1 MPYSDSLTLSS
12 LEKDP
17 DPILAEL
24 RKYEPVCFVPA
35 LEMWF
40 ITKWEDVAFM
50 ESHPEIFSADTNP
63 SFLARALGP
72 NMLTMDK
79 PNSSKARNAMLPAFQ
94 AGGVAGSFASA
105 RLPELI
111 DQTIDK
117 FIENGKVEIMKDFAT
132 PISASS
138 LAIVLGLDSHAWEE
152 VWEWCEGLCADI
164 ANFENDPTL
173 TNKGNA
179 ARDSLGKVLNKNLEE
194 LSKKPN
200 QTALSTFLHS
210 INSDPPLSQDE
221 IVNNVRLM
229 ISGGINEPR
238 DGIGLVVKTVL
249 ENPQL
254 REELLENDSLWRKCV
269 EEVFRLHSPV
279 GTITRQ
285 TKCEVKMRDKTIPA
299 NSLVSGILRS
309 ANRDEEHWS
318 NPDLFDLH
326 RKEGPHAAFALGEH
340 RCLGEWLGR
349 QVVKTAS
356 QRLFT
361 RIEGFELEPDFEIE
375 LKGFEFRGPLE
386 LNCVWG
392 KHV

>member
-1 MPYSDSLTLSS
+1 
-12 LEKDP
+12 
-17 DPILAEL
+17 
-24 RKYEPVCFVPA
+24 
-35 LEMWF
+35 MWF

-50 ESHPEIFSADTNP
+50 ESHPEIFSAATNP

-72 NMLTMDK
+72 NMLTMDR
-79 PNSSKARNAMLPAFQ
+79 PDSSKARNVMLPAFQ
-94 AGGVAGSFASA
+94 AGGVAGNFVS
-105 RLPELI
+105 RHLTGLVDRTI
-111 DQTIDK
+111 DQ
-117 FIENGKVEIMKDFAT
+117 FIENGEVEIMKDFAT
-132 PISASS
+132 PVSASA
-138 LAIVLGLDSHAWEE
+138 LAIVLGLDSHSWEE
-152 VWEWCEGLCADI
+152 VWDWCEGLCSDI
-164 ANFENDPTL
+164 ANFENDPAL
-173 TNKGNA
+173 TAKGNA
-179 ARDSLGKVLNKNLEE
+179 ARDSLGKVLAGSLEK
-194 LSKKPN
+194 LSKRPN
-200 QTALSTFLHS
+200 ETALSAFIHPKGGES
-210 INSDPPLSQDE
+210 ALSKDE

-249 ENPQL
+249 EDSRL
-254 REELLENDSLWRKCV
+254 REELKRDELLWRKCV

-285 TKCEVKMRDKTIPA
+285 TKSQVRIRDKTIPA

-318 NPDLFDLH
+318 DPESFDLH

-361 RIEGFELEPDFEIE
+361 RIGEFELKPGSEVE
-375 LKGFEFRGPLE
+375 LRGFEFRGPLE
-386 LNCVWG
+386 LNCIWG
-392 KHV
+392 

>member
-1 MPYSDSLTLSS
+1 M
-12 LEKDP
+12 
-17 DPILAEL
+17 
-24 RKYEPVCFVPA
+24 
-35 LEMWF
+35 
-40 ITKWEDVAFM
+40 
-50 ESHPEIFSADTNP
+50 
-63 SFLARALGP
+63 
-72 NMLTMDK
+72 
-79 PNSSKARNAMLPAFQ
+79 
-94 AGGVAGSFASA
+94 
-105 RLPELI
+105 
-111 DQTIDK
+111 
-117 FIENGKVEIMKDFAT
+117 
-132 PISASS
+132 
-138 LAIVLGLDSHAWEE
+138 
-152 VWEWCEGLCADI
+152 
-164 ANFENDPTL
+164 
-173 TNKGNA
+173 
-179 ARDSLGKVLNKNLEE
+179 
-194 LSKKPN
+194 
-200 QTALSTFLHS
+200 
-210 INSDPPLSQDE
+210 
-221 IVNNVRLM
+221 
-229 ISGGINEPR
+229 
-238 DGIGLVVKTVL
+238 VKTVL

-361 RIEGFELEPDFEIE
+361 RIEGFELEPDSEIE

>member
-1 MPYSDSLTLSS
+1 MSYSESLTLSS

-24 RKYEPVCFVPA
+24 RKHEPVCFVPA

-50 ESHPEIFSADTNP
+50 ESHPEIFSAATNP

-72 NMLTMDK
+72 NMLTMDR
-79 PNSSKARNAMLPAFQ
+79 PESSKARNVMLPAFQ
-94 AGGVAGSFASA
+94 AGGVAGNFVSTD
-105 RLPELI
+105 LTELVDRTI
-111 DQTIDK
+111 DQ
-117 FIENGKVEIMKDFAT
+117 FIEKGKVEIMRNFAT
-132 PISASS
+132 PVSASA
-138 LAIVLGLDSHAWEE
+138 LAIVLGLDSHSWEE
-152 VWEWCEGLCADI
+152 VWEWCEGLCSDI
-164 ANFENDPTL
+164 ANFENDPEL
-173 TNKGNA
+173 TNKGNV
-179 ARDSLGKVLNKNLEE
+179 ARDSLGKVLTESLEK
-194 LSKKPN
+194 LTKRPN
-200 QTALSTFLHS
+200 ETALSAFIHS
-210 INSDPPLSQDE
+210 KGGESALSQEE

-249 ENPQL
+249 EDPEL
-254 REELLENDSLWRKCV
+254 REELLSNELLWRKCV

-285 TKCEVKMRDKTIPA
+285 TKSEVKIRDKIIPA

-309 ANRDEEHWS
+309 ANRDEDHWS
-318 NPDLFDLH
+318 NPDSFDLH

-361 RIEGFELEPDFEIE
+361 RIEEFELKSNSEVK
-375 LKGFEFRGPLE
+375 LRGFEFRGPLE

-392 KHV
+392 KRV

>member
-1 MPYSDSLTLSS
+1 MSYSESLTLSS

-24 RKYEPVCFVPA
+24 RKHEPVCFLPA

-40 ITKWEDVAFM
+40 ITKWEDIAFM
-50 ESHPEIFSADTNP
+50 ESHTEIFSASTNP

-79 PNSSKARNAMLPAFQ
+79 PDSSKARNVMLPVFQ
-94 AGGVAGSFASA
+94 AGGVAGSFVS
-105 RLPELI
+105 RHLTGLVDRTI
-111 DQTIDK
+111 DQ
-117 FIENGKVEIMKDFAT
+117 FIENGEVEIMKDFAT
-132 PISASS
+132 PVSASA
-138 LAIVLGLDSHAWEE
+138 LAIVLGLDSHSWEE
-152 VWEWCEGLCADI
+152 VWDWCEGLCSDI
-164 ANFENDPTL
+164 ANFENDPAL
-173 TNKGNA
+173 TAKGNA
-179 ARDSLGKVLNKNLEE
+179 ARDSLGKVLAESLEK
-194 LSKKPN
+194 LSKRPN
-200 QTALSTFLHS
+200 ETALSAFIHPKGGES
-210 INSDPPLSQDE
+210 ALSKDE

-249 ENPQL
+249 EDSRL
-254 REELLENDSLWRKCV
+254 REELKRDELLWRKCV

-285 TKCEVKMRDKTIPA
+285 TKSQVRIRDKTIPA

-318 NPDLFDLH
+318 DPESFDLH

-361 RIEGFELEPDFEIE
+361 RIGEFELKPGSEVE
-375 LKGFEFRGPLE
+375 LRGFEFRGPLE
-386 LNCVWG
+386 LNCIWG
-392 KHV
+392 

>member
-1 MPYSDSLTLSS
+1 MSYSESLTLSS

-24 RKYEPVCFVPA
+24 RKHEPVCFLPA

-40 ITKWEDVAFM
+40 ITKWEDIAFM
-50 ESHPEIFSADTNP
+50 ESHPEIFSAATNP

-79 PNSSKARNAMLPAFQ
+79 PDSSKARNVMLPAFQ
-94 AGGVAGSFASA
+94 AGGVAGDFVS
-105 RLPELI
+105 RHLTGLVDRTI
-111 DQTIDK
+111 DQ
-117 FIENGKVEIMKDFAT
+117 FIENGEAEIMKDFAT
-132 PISASS
+132 PVSASA
-138 LAIVLGLDSHAWEE
+138 LAIVLGLDSHSWEE
-152 VWEWCEGLCADI
+152 VWDWCEGLCSDI
-164 ANFENDPTL
+164 ANFENDPAL
-173 TNKGNA
+173 TAKGNA
-179 ARDSLGKVLNKNLEE
+179 ARDSLGKVLAGSLEK
-194 LSKKPN
+194 LSKRPN
-200 QTALSTFLHS
+200 ETALSAFIHPKGGES
-210 INSDPPLSQDE
+210 ALSKDE

-249 ENPQL
+249 EDSRL
-254 REELLENDSLWRKCV
+254 REELMRDELLWRKCV

-285 TKCEVKMRDKTIPA
+285 TKSQVKIRDKTIPA

-318 NPDLFDLH
+318 NPESFDLH

-340 RCLGEWLGR
+340 SCLGEWLGR

-361 RIEGFELEPDFEIE
+361 RIGEFELKPGSEVEHR
-375 LKGFEFRGPLE
+375 GFEFRGPLE
-386 LNCVWG
+386 LNCIWG
-392 KHV
+392 

>member
-1 MPYSDSLTLSS
+1 MSYSESLTLSS

-24 RKYEPVCFVPA
+24 RKHEPVCFLPA

-40 ITKWEDVAFM
+40 ITKWEDIAFM
-50 ESHPEIFSADTNP
+50 ESHPEIFSAATNP

-79 PNSSKARNAMLPAFQ
+79 PDSSKARNVMLPAFQ
-94 AGGVAGSFASA
+94 AGGVAGDFVS
-105 RLPELI
+105 RHLTGLVDRTI
-111 DQTIDK
+111 DQ
-117 FIENGKVEIMKDFAT
+117 FIENGEAEIMKDFAT
-132 PISASS
+132 PVSASA
-138 LAIVLGLDSHAWEE
+138 LAIVLGLDSHSWEE
-152 VWEWCEGLCADI
+152 VWEWCEGLCSDI
-164 ANFENDPTL
+164 ANFEHDPEL
-173 TNKGNA
+173 PYKGNA
-179 ARDSLGKVLNKNLEE
+179 ARDSLGKVLAESLEK
-194 LSKKPN
+194 LSKRPN
-200 QTALSTFLHS
+200 ETALSAFIHPKGGES
-210 INSDPPLSQDE
+210 ALSKDE

-249 ENPQL
+249 EDSRL
-254 REELLENDSLWRKCV
+254 REELMRDELLWRKCV

-285 TKCEVKMRDKTIPA
+285 TKSQVRIRDKTIPA

-318 NPDLFDLH
+318 NTESFDLH
-326 RKEGPHAAFALGEH
+326 RKAGPHAAFALGEH

-361 RIEGFELEPDFEIE
+361 RIGEFELKPGSEVE
-375 LKGFEFRGPLE
+375 LRGFEFRGPLA
-386 LNCVWG
+386 LNCIWG
-392 KHV
+392 